1 MIRHAFPK
9 EHSGCRVSEG
19 ATGNTGT
26 RVGWGVDWRDILA
39 VGGMKER
46 RVSRASPRFGA
57 WHMEGGQCQL
67 QGKETPE
74 EDRVWGDRVA
84 V

>member
-9 EHSGCRVSEG
+9 EHSAAECRRG
-19 ATGNTGT
+19 PRGT
-26 RVGWGVDWRDILA
+26 QEPRVGWGVDSRDILA

-46 RVSRASPRFGA
+46 GVSRASPRFGA